1 VASHC
6 DSFLARSMCSEWLDI
21 FWQVGGVSVTTF
33 LGLTGFLLAGL
44 VATANAAVISFL
56 MCLSAVGAFL
66 AMFCTSLAVIYVGG
80 LAATAVA
87 IGSAVV
93 VASSAIL
100 FVTGLHLYL
109 LYYTK

>member
-1 VASHC
+1 
-6 DSFLARSMCSEWLDI
+6 MCSEWLDI